1 MKILTKMLQFGKVK
15 CMYTFLE
22 VEVKKGDM
30 FREDPTYDFR
40 SSAKIVSLGPAIIRE
55 VVE

>member
-15 CMYTFLE
+15 CMYTFLK

-40 SSAKIVSLGPAIIRE
+40 SSAKNSFTRTCHHQGGG
-55 VVE
+55 

>member
-15 CMYTFLE
+15 CMYIFLE